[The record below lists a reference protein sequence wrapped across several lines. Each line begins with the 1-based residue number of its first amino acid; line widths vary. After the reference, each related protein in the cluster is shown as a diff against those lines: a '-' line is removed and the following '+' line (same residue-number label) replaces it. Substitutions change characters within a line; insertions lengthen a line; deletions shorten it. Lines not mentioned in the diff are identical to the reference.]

1 MKNINDELEI
11 MLQDY
16 MPDNES
22 RHIITV
28 DDVVKARQKL
38 KADNTDGSKGLWSNH
53 IIYAPYVINVHLSVV
68 LTSMASQGYV
78 AEELILGTI
87 VSLPKDNHGDL
98 CSSENYRGICLCS
111 AVNKLLEWIIIDR
124 NQRRIQKIRNGG
136 GGRNGGGAP

>member
-22 RHIITV
+22 IHIITV

-38 KADNTDGSKGLWSNH
+38 KADKTDGSKGLWSNH
-53 IIYAPYVINVHLSVV
+53 IIYAPHVINVHLSVV
-68 LTSMASQGYV
+68 LTSMASHGYV

-87 VSLPKDNHGDL
+87 VSLPKEIYVAL
-98 CSSENYRGICLCS
+98 KIIEVYAS
-111 AVNKLLEWIIIDR
+111 VLLLISYWS
-124 NQRRIQKIRNGG
+124 G
-136 GGRNGGGAP
+136 